1 LDHQKSGEPAL
12 GFRADSVEPA
22 GTGFALMV
30 LKRKQRGETN
40 MLWTVLLVLFVLWLL
55 GVITHIGGGLVHLLL
70 IVALVLFVVELLS
83 GRRVAL

>member
-1 LDHQKSGEPAL
+1 
-12 GFRADSVEPA
+12 
-22 GTGFALMV
+22 
-30 LKRKQRGETN
+30 

-55 GVITHIGGGLVHLLL
+55 GVIAHIGGGLVHLLL